1 MTKPLDGIKIETSA
15 VKQVIRK
22 NGSISVDK
30 YNANILS
37 SKSQGT
43 VSIILQTNP
52 KIGIAVTREDILK
65 ALGINE

>member
-22 NGSISVDK
+22 NGNISVDE
-30 YNANILS
+30 YNAHILS
-37 SKSQGT
+37 SKRT

-52 KIGIAVTREDILK
+52 KIGIAVTREDMLK